1 MAVFDISNLARQE
14 VLEVAK
20 PALEMEAKEEGL
32 TDTGL
37 RVLAFNNTIR
47 KVAEGVVDEIVAQ
60 WEDYAEDLGSEVGSE
75 EALEYLSTE
84 WSPTTIAD
92 YVLGVIDYEA
102 FRDTAVDTVV
112 LTWENLPMT
121 SDIDSS
127 VLTQVA
133 QNAPLRTLFKAMD
146 YDNATAAAEQL
157 IPEEYFV

>member
-1 MAVFDISNLARQE
+1 MAKFDITDLARQA
-14 VLEVAK
+14 VLSVAK

-37 RVLAFNNTIR
+37 RILTFNDSIR
-47 KVAEGVVDEIVAQ
+47 KVTESVVDEIVAQ
-60 WEDYAEDLGSEVGSE
+60 WNDYAEELGDDVDRE
-75 EALEYLSTE
+75 EAVEYLQTE
-84 WSPTTIAD
+84 WSPATIAD

-112 LTWENLPMT
+112 LTWENIPMT
-121 SDIDSS
+121 SDIDSA

>member
-1 MAVFDISNLARQE
+1 MAIFDISDLARQA
-14 VLEVAK
+14 VMLIAK

-32 TDTGL
+32 NDTGL
-37 RVLAFNNTIR
+37 GILAFDTKIR
-47 KVAEGVVDEIVAQ
+47 RVAESVVDEIVAQ
-60 WEDYAEDLGSEVGSE
+60 WNDYAKELGDDVDREDAV
-75 EALEYLSTE
+75 EYLQTE
-84 WSPTTIAD
+84 WLPATIAD
-92 YVLGVIDYEA
+92 YVLGVIDYEE

-112 LTWENLPMT
+112 LAWENIPMT
-121 SDIDSS
+121 SDIDSA

>member
-1 MAVFDISNLARQE
+1 MAIFDISDLARQE
-14 VLEVAK
+14 VLSVAK

-32 TDTGL
+32 NDTGL
-37 RVLAFNNTIR
+37 GILAFDTKIR
-47 KVAEGVVDEIVAQ
+47 RVAESVVDEIVAQ
-60 WEDYAEDLGSEVGSE
+60 WNDYAEELGDDVDRE
-75 EALEYLSTE
+75 EAVEYLQTE
-84 WSPTTIAD
+84 WSPATIAD
-92 YVLGVIDYEA
+92 YVLGVIDYEE

-112 LTWENLPMT
+112 LAWENIPMT
-121 SDIDSS
+121 SDIDSA